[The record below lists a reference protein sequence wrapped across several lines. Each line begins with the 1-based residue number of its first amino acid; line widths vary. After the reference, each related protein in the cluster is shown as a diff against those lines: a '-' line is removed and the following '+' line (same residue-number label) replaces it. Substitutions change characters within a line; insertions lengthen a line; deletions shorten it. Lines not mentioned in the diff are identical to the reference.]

1 MSTPTSRERGPVIRK
16 ALLILVIL
24 LLAVV
29 WALCPGGLAAQARP
43 GADERPR
50 MRAGLSV
57 AVADPRGEFSEYVD
71 VGGGVT
77 GFFRVGIDPEGVV
90 ALRIDAG
97 FLNYGNETKRVCLSP
112 TIGCRIEVDLTT
124 SNNIVLFGLGPEL
137 GLGIGSVRLYGN
149 ASVGLGYFSTDS
161 HVEGSVGDEPFASTH
176 NYGDGGFAWT
186 GGGGIEIPI
195 ARAGRFPIALDFGL
209 AYHRNGSRE
218 YLTRGGIVDEPDG
231 SISLDVKRS
240 EADFLL
246 WRIGASV
253 GIVPPESQRPE

>member
-1 MSTPTSRERGPVIRK
+1 MDTTMSHERGSVIRK
-16 ALLILVIL
+16 IVVLAALLG
-24 LLAVV
+24 
-29 WALCPGGLAAQARP
+29 LCPGELAAQARE

-50 MRAGLSV
+50 MRAGLSA
-57 AVADPRGEFSEYVD
+57 AVADPRGEFSEYVN
-71 VGGGVT
+71 VGGGVA
-77 GFFRVGIDPEGVV
+77 GFFRVGIDPEGLV

-137 GLGIGSVRLYGN
+137 ALGIGSTRLYGN

-161 HVEGSVGDEPFASTH
+161 HVEGSLGDEPFASTH

-186 GGGGIEIPI
+186 AGGGIEIPI
-195 ARAGRFPIALDFGL
+195 AHAGRFPIALDFGL
-209 AYHRNGSRE
+209 AYHRNGRRE
-218 YLTRGGIVDEPDG
+218 YLTRGGIIDEPDG
-231 SISLDVKRS
+231 SISFDVKRS

-253 GIVPPESQRPE
+253 GIVPREPVRPD